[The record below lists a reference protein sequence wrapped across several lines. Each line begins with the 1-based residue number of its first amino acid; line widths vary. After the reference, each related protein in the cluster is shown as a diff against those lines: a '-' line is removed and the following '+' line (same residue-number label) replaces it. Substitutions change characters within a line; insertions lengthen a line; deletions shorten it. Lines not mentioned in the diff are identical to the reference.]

1 MMTTC
6 GFVGAG
12 VAPLYI
18 AGASNS
24 LGMAAALGSL
34 AAMYA
39 LAVVILL
46 ATRGM
51 TRAAVEANREPAT
64 AEEIVE

>member
-1 MMTTC
+1 
-6 GFVGAG
+6 
-12 VAPLYI
+12 
-18 AGASNS
+18 
-24 LGMAAALGSL
+24 
-34 AAMYA
+34 MYA